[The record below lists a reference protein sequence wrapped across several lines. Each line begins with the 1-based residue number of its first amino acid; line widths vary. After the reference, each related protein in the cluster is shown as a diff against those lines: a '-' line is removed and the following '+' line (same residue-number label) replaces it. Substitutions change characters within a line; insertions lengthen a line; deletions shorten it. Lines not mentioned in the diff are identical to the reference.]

1 MLYWIQ
7 IHIMKIDGQYSLAY
21 LIQSDE
27 RLNVKATYAAP
38 FHKKTGNLTR
48 GMEKAM
54 KGI

>member
-38 FHKKTGNLTR
+38 FHKKNR
-48 GMEKAM
+48 EPYKGMEKAM